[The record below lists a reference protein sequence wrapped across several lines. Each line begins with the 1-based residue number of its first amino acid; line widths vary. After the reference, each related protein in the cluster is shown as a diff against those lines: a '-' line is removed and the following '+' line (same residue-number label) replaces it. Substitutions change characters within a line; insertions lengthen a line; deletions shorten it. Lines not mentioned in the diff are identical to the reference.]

1 MAVVEM
7 MGISLIGPREEIEPL
22 AAELLTLGNFEPVP
36 LEYALEKRPAALAG
50 AGRSRIATFGKNPYD
65 TLLET
70 LLSVWK
76 AAGAE
81 LPTEEPRSSY
91 PRLSF
96 EEAKAGVQD
105 TAKKILIWK
114 KRAEALEEEREKLL
128 AAAAFLDALA
138 AADRDVEETLK
149 TQYLHITFGR
159 LSADNYRRLKE
170 MAAVTPLLVYP
181 VVAEKGN
188 VLAVIFCSKEYQPDA
203 DKLFRSVYLKEYS
216 LAEMFE
222 GAGQDM
228 LGRLRER
235 VRDSDRAIRG
245 LQEAPKNHLDRHRT
259 NLENLYY
266 AVSSLQR
273 VYALCQKR
281 GELSGI
287 LVLSGVVPAPTLSQ
301 IEGVVEKFGPNTL
314 FLTEKAAALEKR
326 GKKLPTLLKNNFFVR
341 SFQEIVSLYSLP
353 SYGETDPSAFVAL
366 SFCLF
371 FGFMFGDVGHGF
383 LLALGAWYLQ
393 KRGILKK
400 GFASV
405 IRMAGYSA
413 MVFGFLYGS
422 VFGSEN
428 LLPSLW
434 ISPMEGISNL
444 IATSLF
450 VGVVFLS
457 LGILL
462 NIIALHR
469 KGQIGKMLF
478 DGEGITG
485 LLFYWVAALSAAMV
499 FTGSSPPKALYFLL
513 GGLFL
518 VILFSSVLDRAIFGP
533 RENEEGGVVHTFT
546 VFHGLLS
553 FLSNTAS
560 FVRLAAFAM
569 NHAGLSAAVF
579 MLSDMVHSLPGG
591 PFFQTM
597 ILVVGNLVIVGL
609 EGLIVFIQTLRLEY
623 YEFFSKFFR
632 GGGHPF
638 TPVTWNRKPND

>member
-1 MAVVEM
+1 M
-7 MGISLIGPREEIEPL
+7 
-22 AAELLTLGNFEPVP
+22 
-36 LEYALEKRPAALAG
+36 
-50 AGRSRIATFGKNPYD
+50 
-65 TLLET
+65 
-70 LLSVWK
+70 
-76 AAGAE
+76 
-81 LPTEEPRSSY
+81 
-91 PRLSF
+91 
-96 EEAKAGVQD
+96 QD

-114 KRAEALEEEREKLL
+114 KRAEVLKEEREKLL

-149 TQYLHITFGR
+149 TKYLHITFGR

-170 MAAVTPLLVYP
+170 MANVTPLLVYP
-181 VVAEKGN
+181 AVEEKGN

-203 DKLFRSVYLKEYS
+203 EKLFRSVYLKEYS

-222 GAGQDM
+222 GAGEDM

-245 LQEAPKNHLDRHRT
+245 LQEAPKNYLDRHRG

-273 VYALCQKR
+273 VYTLCQKR

-287 LVLSGVVPAPTLSQ
+287 FILSGVVPAPTLPK
-301 IEGVVEKFGPNTL
+301 IAGAVEQLGPNTL
-314 FLTEKAAALEKR
+314 LLTEEAAALEKR

-353 SYGETDPSAFVAL
+353 SYGETDPSALVGL

-393 KRGILKK
+393 RRGIMKK
-400 GFASV
+400 AFASV

-428 LLPSLW
+428 ILPSLW

-518 VILFSSVLDRAIFGP
+518 VMLFSSVLDRAIFGP
-533 RENEEGGVVHTFT
+533 REDEVGGVVHTFT

-579 MLSDMVHSLPGG
+579 MLSDMVRSLPGG
-591 PFFQTM
+591 PFFQTV
-597 ILVVGNLVIVGL
+597 ILVLGNLVIVGL

-623 YEFFSKFFR
+623 YEFFSKFFQ